1 MNEINV
7 RITGVDLSNIALLGG
22 ELTITV
28 PARLPGAAQVLSG
41 SDVLSAVRDSGSATV
56 AVQTP
61 QVLSAAELTG
71 LVKKQ
76 PLVVLDED
84 AVRDAVQSDLDSL
97 IVFNT
102 VEEFNEFVRQEGLV
116 GDRIKLHD
124 EFGNVVAVHSILS

>member
-28 PARLPGAAQVLSG
+28 PARLPGAAQVLG
-41 SDVLSAVRDSGSATV
+41 GGDVLSAVRGSGSTTV

-97 IVFNT
+97 IVFKT

>member
-28 PARLPGAAQVLSG
+28 PARLPGAAQVLSE
-41 SDVLSAVRDSGSATV
+41 SDVLSAVSGSGSTTV

>member
-7 RITGVDLSNIALLGG
+7 CITGVDLSNIALLGG

-28 PARLPGAAQVLSG
+28 PARLPGAAQVLSR
-41 SDVLSAVRDSGSATV
+41 SDVLSAVRGSGSTTV

-84 AVRDAVQSDLDSL
+84 AVRDAVQSNLDSL

>member
-28 PARLPGAAQVLSG
+28 PARLPGAAQVLSR
-41 SDVLSAVRDSGSATV
+41 SDVLSAVHGSGSTTV

-76 PLVVLDED
+76 PLVVLDQD
-84 AVRDAVQSDLDSL
+84 TVRDAVQSDLDSL

-102 VEEFNEFVRQEGLV
+102 VEEFNEFVRRESLI

>member
-41 SDVLSAVRDSGSATV
+41 GDVLSAVRGSGSATV

>member
-28 PARLPGAAQVLSG
+28 PARLPGAAQVLIG
-41 SDVLSAVRDSGSATV
+41 SDVLSAVRGSGSTTV

>member
-41 SDVLSAVRDSGSATV
+41 GDVLSAVRGSGSATV

-71 LVKKQ
+71 LVKKH
-76 PLVVLDED
+76 

>member
-41 SDVLSAVRDSGSATV
+41 SDVLSAVRSSGSTTV

-61 QVLSAAELTG
+61 QVLSTAELTG

-102 VEEFNEFVRQEGLV
+102 VEEFNEFVRQEGLI

>member
-22 ELTITV
+22 EQTITV
-28 PARLPGAAQVLSG
+28 PARLPGATQVLSG
-41 SDVLSAVRDSGSATV
+41 GDVLSAVRGSGSTTV

-97 IVFNT
+97 IEFNT